1 VSGQILGLEA
11 SLGAAR
17 QQLQTL
23 VDDCMSSIDSV
34 GRGQQAGLEDIFKET
49 SAHAERATS
58 EVTEFLNRIETQ
70 INENEQTCKRLA
82 EQSSLDNDPELSADR
97 NEAMQRVQQLR
108 QQANSELTNA
118 IDHGC
123 AKLELLS
130 NNIQSEVSAMRIE
143 QTQAVRD
150 AAENGLT
157 RVRDAIQDAFNA
169 IQAAREKYME

>member
-1 VSGQILGLEA
+1 
-11 SLGAAR
+11 
-17 QQLQTL
+17 
-23 VDDCMSSIDSV
+23 
-34 GRGQQAGLEDIFKET
+34 
-49 SAHAERATS
+49 
-58 EVTEFLNRIETQ
+58 
-70 INENEQTCKRLA
+70 
-82 EQSSLDNDPELSADR
+82 
-97 NEAMQRVQQLR
+97 MQRVQQLR